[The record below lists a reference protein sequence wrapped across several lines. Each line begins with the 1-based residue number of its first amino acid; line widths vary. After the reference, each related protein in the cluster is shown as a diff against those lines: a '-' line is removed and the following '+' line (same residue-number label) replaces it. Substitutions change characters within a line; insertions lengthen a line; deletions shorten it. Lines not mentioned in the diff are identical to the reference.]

1 MICELIV
8 FDLVLVITQVGNGV
22 GKRTVL
28 DSSYFFRKI
37 SVAQGERMAFY
48 IASDESI
55 VRYSTSLKACC
66 EIFVSSLDLQIHEGT
81 GVGSYPFGS
90 SSKSPRI
97 FNGAIHYETME
108 NANLNTELL
117 QTTVQ
122 YSPELVKTVTS
133 NYFSGNSGGFGIMFD
148 VVGTNYSFAALLPL
162 QTI

>member
-1 MICELIV
+1 VVCELIV

-66 EIFVSSLDLQIHEGT
+66 EIFVSS
-81 GVGSYPFGS
+81 PFGS